1 MFNYF
6 KTLDK
11 LKTKS
16 DPAAVRMVFS
26 LIGKFFGALVLSA
39 CYAYTSE
46 LFHTSARSAALGL
59 CSTFGRIGG
68 ILAPTIVKT
77 V

>member
-1 MFNYF
+1 
-6 KTLDK
+6 
-11 LKTKS
+11 
-16 DPAAVRMVFS
+16 MVFS

-68 ILAPTIVKT
+68 ILAPTIAKT
-77 V
+77 VKLLFKLNGKIW